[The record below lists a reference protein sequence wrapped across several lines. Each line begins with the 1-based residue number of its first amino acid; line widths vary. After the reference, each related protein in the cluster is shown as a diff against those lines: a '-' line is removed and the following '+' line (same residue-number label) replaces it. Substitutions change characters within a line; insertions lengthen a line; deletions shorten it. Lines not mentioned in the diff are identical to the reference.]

1 MKSVPSLLNIKRKVM
16 SKRGR
21 PRSKPVKKWNPRYSK
36 MAVRAAIQN
45 AFMDNPDIS
54 MMLNTT
60 NFTKRILEEC
70 DQWAIND
77 GQTPAE

>member
-1 MKSVPSLLNIKRKVM
+1 M

-45 AFMDNPDIS
+45 SFMKTPEIA
-54 MMLNTT
+54 MMVNTN
-60 NFTKRILEEC
+60 NFVKSILEEC
-70 DQWAIND
+70 DQWALED
-77 GQTPAE
+77 GQTPPE

>member
-1 MKSVPSLLNIKRKVM
+1 M

-36 MAVRAAIQN
+36 TAVRVAIQN

-54 MMLNTT
+54 MMLNTN
-60 NFTKRILEEC
+60 NFMKRILEEC

-77 GQTPAE
+77 GQAPAE